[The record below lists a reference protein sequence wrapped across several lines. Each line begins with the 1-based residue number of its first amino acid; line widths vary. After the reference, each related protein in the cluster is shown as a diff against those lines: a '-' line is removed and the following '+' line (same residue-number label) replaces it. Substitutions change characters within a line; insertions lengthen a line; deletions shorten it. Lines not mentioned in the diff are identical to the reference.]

1 MKKIFNFRSIR
12 SKMIVGFS
20 MVLLLVVFL
29 GVYNYI
35 VLNNINKTTEEILN
49 VELPVLIAD
58 EELVI
63 DMYDRMG
70 SARGY
75 ILSGDSFYID
85 NFNNATEASLE
96 NHEIVRNI
104 APSKEFDE
112 LVQRTVDWREDIL
125 ENVFNEYDSG
135 NEDLAFENLLNADRE
150 VRTLANDYEEFASD
164 RVAQIIEEQ
173 ENIVAEGKTSIIIVG
188 TISVAVVLLGI
199 VIAIITSGSISR
211 PVRMVMNRMGLI
223 AEGDLSG
230 EPLET
235 NLRDEVGQL
244 IVSTNEMN
252 ETTRNLLNQINV
264 VSETVSSQSEE
275 LTQSASEVK
284 AGTEQISITMEELAS
299 ESETQANNA
308 SDLSATMG
316 SFTTKVDEA
325 NQDGEHIQE
334 TSSDVL
340 KMTNDGSL
348 LMESSTKQMAII
360 DQIVHEAVEKV
371 EGLDVHSQQISE
383 LVSVIQDIAD
393 QTNLL
398 ALNAAIEAA
407 RAGEHG
413 QGFAVVADEVRK
425 LAEQSSESVTNITD
439 IVNNIQSESS
449 SVAASLQES
458 YKEVEEG
465 TSQIVTTGET
475 FNGISSSVTE
485 MVDNIKRVSNNLA
498 DIAASTQEMN
508 GSIQEIAAASEQ
520 SAAGVEQT
528 SASSQQ
534 ASSAMEDVAYS
545 SIDLAKL
552 AEDLNGL
559 VRQFKL

>member
-1 MKKIFNFRSIR
+1 MKRLFNFRSIR
-12 SKMIVGFS
+12 SKMIFGFS

-29 GVYNYI
+29 AVYNFT
-35 VLNNINKTTEEILN
+35 VLNNINKTTEETLN
-49 VELPVLIAD
+49 TELPVLIAD
-58 EELVI
+58 EKLVAS
-63 DMYDRMG
+63 MFERMA

-75 ILSGDSFYID
+75 VLSGDSFHKD
-85 NFNNATEASLE
+85 SFNEATEVSMSYQETAQNIVASEEL
-96 NHEIVRNI
+96 
-104 APSKEFDE
+104 DE
-112 LVQRTVDWREDIL
+112 LIQKTAEWRDTIIED
-125 ENVFNEYDSG
+125 VFNEYDSG
-135 NEDLAFENLLNADRE
+135 NEDLAEANLINVAED
-150 VRTLANDYEEFASD
+150 VRSLVNGYEELALK
-164 RVAQIIEEQ
+164 REAHIIESQ
-173 ENIVAEGKTSIIIVG
+173 ENILAEGKTTILIVSI
-188 TISVAVVLLGI
+188 ISVAVVLLGLT
-199 VIAIITSGSISR
+199 IAIITSNSISR
-211 PVRMVMNRMGLI
+211 PVGIVMNRMGLI
-223 AEGDLSG
+223 ASGDLSG

-235 NLRDEVGQL
+235 KLKDEIGQL
-244 IVSTNEMN
+244 VVSTNEMN
-252 ETTRNLLNQINV
+252 DTTRNLLNQINV

-299 ESETQANNA
+299 GSESQANNA
-308 SDLSATMG
+308 SDLSAAMD

-325 NQDGEHIQE
+325 NQDGEHIQV
-334 TSSDVL
+334 TSSEVL

-348 LMESSTKQMAII
+348 LMDSSTKQMAII
-360 DQIVHEAVEKV
+360 DQIVHDAVEKV

-425 LAEQSSESVTNITD
+425 LAEQSSASVTNITD
-439 IVNNIQSESS
+439 IVNNIQRESS
-449 SVAASLQES
+449 AVAASLQDS

-475 FNGISSSVTE
+475 FNEISTSVTE
-485 MVDNIKRVSNNLA
+485 MANNIKRISENLS
-498 DIAASTQEMN
+498 DIAANSQEMN
-508 GSIQEIAAASEQ
+508 GSIQEIAAISEQ

-528 SASSQQ
+528 TASSQQ
-534 ASSAMEDVAYS
+534 ASSAMEEVAGS
-545 SIDLAKL
+545 SNDLAKL
-552 AEDLNGL
+552 AEELNGL